1 MTGFEPS
8 KLELGLL
15 KKELSELRNLIESGV
30 RLDEQK
36 EILPFFK
43 KRKQLSAFIGSFM
56 SGLDVN
62 RLSFELDLFG
72 DFSPDLVLG
81 DFSRSKYCFV
91 EFESGLS
98 HSIFKKNTGRKA
110 PKWSGKFEE
119 GYSQL
124 VDWFWKVEEQ
134 SGTTSFRKLFEADS
148 IACSGLLIIGR
159 DQELDNFGRNRM
171 NWRSEKVVV
180 NSSLIQCMTYDSL
193 LSDLERRIKIYNY

>member
-1 MTGFEPS
+1 M
-8 KLELGLL
+8 L
-15 KKELSELRNLIESGV
+15 KKELGELRNLIESSEK
-30 RLDEQK
+30 LDEQK
-36 EILPFFK
+36 VIQPFFR
-43 KRKQLSAFIGSFM
+43 KRKQLSAFIGSFV
-56 SGLDVN
+56 SGIDVN

-81 DFSRSKYCFV
+81 DYSRSKYCFV
-91 EFESGLS
+91 EFESGLP
-98 HSIFKKNTGRKA
+98 HAIFKKSTGRKA

-119 GYSQL
+119 GYSQI

-134 SGTTSFRKLFEADS
+134 SGTASFRKFFEADS

-159 DQELDNFGRNRM
+159 DKELDSFGRNRM

-193 LSDLERRIKIYNY
+193 LADLERRIMIYNY